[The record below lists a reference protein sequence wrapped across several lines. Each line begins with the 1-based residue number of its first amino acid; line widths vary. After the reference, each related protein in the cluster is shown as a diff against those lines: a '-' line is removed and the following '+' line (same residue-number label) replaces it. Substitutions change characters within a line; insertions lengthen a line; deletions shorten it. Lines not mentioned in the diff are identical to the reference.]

1 LQALLLRV
9 LKSFFTVYKSTDPDA
24 FEGAGTPPPRPQ
36 VLLYWYKST
45 DTDAADGA
53 GSPPPRPQALLG
65 AVVFEWGS
73 IKALLRLC

>member
-1 LQALLLRV
+1 MALLRPLLRLCSLSKEAEIV
-9 LKSFFTVYKSTDPDA
+9 
-24 FEGAGTPPPRPQ
+24 GTPPPRPQ
-36 VLLYWYKST
+36 FLLYWYKST

-73 IKALLRLC
+73 IKALLRLY